1 MIIDKFLSEIRLNE
15 SSADFIKI
23 EQGIVDMFKHNNS
36 RAIVNKL
43 FNNYKDFVEM
53 VKGNDNVEP
62 LPDKKEVKKQE
73 VKKQEVKKKTDDV
86 PPETA
91 MGKML
96 GFVKDLGDKEDKKP
110 EVKKQEVKKKKPEA
124 SNLEAA
130 VAVLLNRVT
139 GEKIE
144 LDLDRYYSTA
154 GRKKSDILS
163 DPKLL
168 KTIGNIKAASIT
180 DEKRLLMPLFQVNIK
195 LDEYLSGKKHE
206 MTISEKQRVVLAV
219 FWILL
224 IEGKYVPDED
234 KINVLARKY
243 GQYKNIKG
251 AFAKNK
257 RDKEVAAKKETIV
270 EESTINVNNVKLR
283 RR

>member
-1 MIIDKFLSEIRLNE
+1 MIIDKFLLEMRINE

-53 VKGNDNVEP
+53 VKGNETIETSP
-62 LPDKKEVKKQE
+62 IKKEIKKPE
-73 VKKQEVKKKTDDV
+73 VEKVEVEKPEDEIA
-86 PPETA
+86 PPETV

-96 GFVKDLGDKEDKKP
+96 GQMKSQKKKREAEKKKA
-110 EVKKQEVKKKKPEA
+110 EVKKEVRKDENP
-124 SNLEAA
+124 NLESA

-163 DPKLL
+163 DTGLL
-168 KTIGNIKAASIT
+168 KTIAEIKAASIT

-195 LDEYLSGKKHE
+195 LDEYLTGKKHE
-206 MTISEKQRVVLAV
+206 MTLAEKQRVVLAV

-224 IEGKYVPDED
+224 IDKKYVPNEE
-234 KINVLARKY
+234 KINILARKY
-243 GQYKNIKG
+243 GQYKNIKQ
-251 AFAKNK
+251 AFAKTK
-257 RDKEVAAKKETIV
+257 KDKETQDKKINMEM
-270 EESTINVNNVKLR
+270 ES
-283 RR
+283 